1 MSNKYPKRWTRNVIG
16 SELEARG
23 FWLAVEGNKYQIFR
37 GHALEYSGD
46 KQHAI
51 LFILADDLIS
61 DAERRAYA

>member
-1 MSNKYPKRWTRNVIG
+1 MSNKYPKRWTRNVIS

-23 FWLAVEGNKYQIFR
+23 FWLSVEGKTFNIFR
-37 GHALEYSGD
+37 DHALEYSGD
-46 KQHAI
+46 KQHAV